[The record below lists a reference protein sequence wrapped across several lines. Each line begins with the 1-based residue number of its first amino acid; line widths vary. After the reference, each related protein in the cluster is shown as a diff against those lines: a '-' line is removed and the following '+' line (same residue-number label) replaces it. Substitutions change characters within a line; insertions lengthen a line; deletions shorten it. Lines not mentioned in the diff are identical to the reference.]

1 MAWHISTALLTAYEN
16 SLSSQG
22 QEVVSSEGNSLDGAP
37 FAPSNG
43 NPIPPLYLPE
53 GRMKAFSR
61 LSRYGMTFKPLT
73 EDLGADLLTWYLAAS
88 RARTSAPQEKVQA
101 SQESAA
107 GCGRTWRGLLARYD
121 PDTRS
126 WRTAQYSLLGD
137 LELYSE
143 TWPRWGTMRNGEC
156 SERCM
161 PAHLTEETASGFLL
175 PTVVKSDMRARRP
188 SRNWDGSD
196 LPSTLWVMCGG
207 KEDGEKPPLKLHP
220 EMAEWMLAWPTG
232 WSGLQRS
239 VTVKF
244 QRWSALH
251 GILFTNDL

>member
-1 MAWHISTALLTAYEN
+1 MAWHISNTLYEKWR
-16 SLSSQG
+16 SSQG
-22 QEVVSSEGNSLDGAP
+22 PEAVSSEANSLDGNAY
-37 FAPSNG
+37 APSNG
-43 NPIPPLYLPE
+43 SHTPLLYLPPD
-53 GRMKAFSR
+53 RMKAFSR

-73 EDLGADLLTWYLAAS
+73 EDLGTDLLTWYLAAS
-88 RARTSAPQEKVQA
+88 RAKISAQPERERA
-101 SQESAA
+101 SQGNAV
-107 GCGRTWRGLLARYD
+107 GCGRTWRGSLARYD

-143 TWPRWGTMRNGEC
+143 TWPRWGTMRSGEC
-156 SERCM
+156 SERSM
-161 PAHLTEETASGFLL
+161 PEHLTEENAFGYSL

-188 SRNWDGSD
+188 SGNWDGSD

-239 VTVKF
+239 ETDKF
-244 QRWSALH
+244 RQWCDLH
-251 GILFTNDL
+251 GIH